1 MKKEDWPPKSPDS
14 NPLDYYFW
22 NRVKSKVCEGRMNK
36 PFKSEEEMIRKI
48 KSVWKKCAANKTEIR
63 KAMKQLVLRLE
74 VVENNN
80 GYSIK
85 TLFG

>member
-1 MKKEDWPPKSPDS
+1 
-14 NPLDYYFW
+14 
-22 NRVKSKVCEGRMNK
+22 MNK

-48 KSVWKKCAANKTEIR
+48 KSVWKECAANKTEIR
-63 KAMKQLVLRLE
+63 KAMKQLVTRLE
-74 VVENNN
+74 AVENNN